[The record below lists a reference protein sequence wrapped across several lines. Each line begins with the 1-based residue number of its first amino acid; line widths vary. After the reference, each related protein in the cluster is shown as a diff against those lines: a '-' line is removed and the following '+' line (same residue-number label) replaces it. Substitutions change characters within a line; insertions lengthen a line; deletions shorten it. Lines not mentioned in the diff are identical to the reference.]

1 MRRPFDHRA
10 LQAPL
15 LMKALQ
21 TLTGLCALC
30 AAMAGAQAATLSD
43 DVAEIP
49 DVVELAGAPEG
60 AEAGEMWLAV
70 SHRQLDTLR
79 GGFNLGDGLMVS
91 FGISRVAYINEQL
104 VASTILQ
111 FGDIT
116 RLSAQQAARLGQQLM
131 LQPQIVQNGPGNA
144 LQEGAVSSPLATVV
158 QNTLSD
164 QLVRTQ
170 TVINVSSNGL
180 SALRN
185 MNLQATI
192 QSALN
197 NALGRR

>member
-1 MRRPFDHRA
+1 MRPLFQHRA
-10 LQAPL
+10 LR
-15 LMKALQ
+15 

-30 AAMAGAQAATLSD
+30 AAMAGAQAATLPD
-43 DVAEIP
+43 DVA
-49 DVVELAGAPEG
+49 DVADVAEVTGLAGAPAE

-104 VASTILQ
+104 VASTTLQ

-185 MNLQATI
+185 MNLQASI

>member
-1 MRRPFDHRA
+1 MRPFFQHRA
-10 LQAPL
+10 LR
-15 LMKALQ
+15 

-30 AAMAGAQAATLSD
+30 AAMAGAQAATLPD
-43 DVAEIP
+43 DVAEIA
-49 DVVELAGAPEG
+49 DVVGLAGAPEG

-70 SHRQLDTLR
+70 SHRELDTLR

-91 FGISRVAYINEQL
+91 FGISRAAYINEQL
-104 VASTILQ
+104 VASTTLQ

-192 QSALN
+192 QSALT

>member
-1 MRRPFDHRA
+1 MRPFFKHLA
-10 LQAPL
+10 LR
-15 LMKALQ
+15 

-30 AAMAGAQAATLSD
+30 VAVAGAQATTLPD
-43 DVAEIP
+43 DAAEVADVAA
-49 DVVELAGAPEG
+49 LAGAPEG

-70 SHRQLDTLR
+70 SHSQLDTLR

-104 VASTILQ
+104 VASTTLQ

-131 LQPQIVQNGPGNA
+131 LQPQIVQNGPGNSV
-144 LQEGAVSSPLATVV
+144 QPGAVTSPLATVV

-192 QSALN
+192 QSALT

>member
-1 MRRPFDHRA
+1 MRPSFDYRA
-10 LQAPL
+10 LR
-15 LMKALQ
+15 

-30 AAMAGAQAATLSD
+30 AAMAGAQAATLPD
-43 DVAEIP
+43 DVAE
-49 DVVELAGAPEG
+49 VAALAGASG
-60 AEAGEMWLAV
+60 EADTGEMWLAV
-70 SHRQLDTLR
+70 SHRELDTLR

-104 VASTILQ
+104 VASTTLQ

-144 LQEGAVSSPLATVV
+144 VQAGAVSSPLATVV
-158 QNTLSD
+158 QNTLND

-192 QSALN
+192 QSALT

>member
-1 MRRPFDHRA
+1 MRPYFQHW
-10 LQAPL
+10 
-15 LMKALQ
+15 ALQ

-30 AAMAGAQAATLSD
+30 MAMAGAQAATLPD
-43 DVAEIP
+43 DVAE
-49 DVVELAGAPEG
+49 VVDGAEFAGAPAE

-70 SHRQLDTLR
+70 SHRELDTLR

-104 VASTILQ
+104 VASTTLQ

-144 LQEGAVSSPLATVV
+144 VQAGAVSSPLATVV
-158 QNTLSD
+158 QNTLND

-192 QSALN
+192 QSALT

>member
-1 MRRPFDHRA
+1 MRPFFQHRA
-10 LQAPL
+10 LR
-15 LMKALQ
+15 

-30 AAMAGAQAATLSD
+30 AAMAGAQAATLPS

-185 MNLQATI
+185 MNLQASI

>member
-1 MRRPFDHRA
+1 MRPLFQLRA
-10 LQAPL
+10 LR
-15 LMKALQ
+15 

-30 AAMAGAQAATLSD
+30 AAMAGAQAATLPD
-43 DVAEIP
+43 DVAEIS
-49 DVVELAGAPEG
+49 DVVGLAGAPEG

-104 VASTILQ
+104 VASTTLQ

-185 MNLQATI
+185 MNLQASI

>member
-1 MRRPFDHRA
+1 MRPLFQLRA
-10 LQAPL
+10 LR
-15 LMKALQ
+15 

-30 AAMAGAQAATLSD
+30 AAMAGAQAATLPD
-43 DVAEIP
+43 DVAEIS
-49 DVVELAGAPEG
+49 DVVGLAGAPEG

-104 VASTILQ
+104 VASTTLQ

-116 RLSAQQAARLGQQLM
+116 RLSAQQAARLGRQLM

-144 LQEGAVSSPLATVV
+144 LQEGAVSSPLTTVV

-185 MNLQATI
+185 MNLQASI

>member
-1 MRRPFDHRA
+1 MRPPIDPHT

-15 LMKALQ
+15 LMKSLR

-30 AAMAGAQAATLSD
+30 MALAGAQAATLPD
-43 DVAEIP
+43 DVAE
-49 DVVELAGAPEG
+49 VTGLAGAPEG
-60 AEAGEMWLAV
+60 AEAGELWLAV
-70 SHRQLDTLR
+70 SHSQLDTLR

-104 VASTILQ
+104 VASTTLQ

-116 RLSAQQAARLGQQLM
+116 HLSAQQAARLGQQLM

-144 LQEGAVSSPLATVV
+144 VQAGAVTSPLATVV
-158 QNTLSD
+158 QNTLND

-192 QSALN
+192 QSALT

>member
-1 MRRPFDHRA
+1 MRPYFQHRA
-10 LQAPL
+10 LR
-15 LMKALQ
+15 

-30 AAMAGAQAATLSD
+30 VAMAGAQAATLPD
-43 DVAEIP
+43 DVAE
-49 DVVELAGAPEG
+49 VANVAALAGAPEG
-60 AEAGEMWLAV
+60 DEAGEMWLAV
-70 SHRQLDTLR
+70 SHRELDTLR

-104 VASTILQ
+104 VASTTLQ

-144 LQEGAVSSPLATVV
+144 VQAGAVSSPLATVV

-192 QSALN
+192 QSALT

>member
-1 MRRPFDHRA
+1 MRPPFDHPVP
-10 LQAPL
+10 QASPVR
-15 LMKALQ
+15 KACMTFR
-21 TLTGLCALC
+21 TLTGVFALSMV
-30 AAMAGAQAATLSD
+30 MACAQAATLPD
-43 DVAEIP
+43 DAAE
-49 DVVELAGAPEG
+49 VAGAPEG

-70 SHRQLDTLR
+70 SHSQLDTLR

-91 FGISRVAYINEQL
+91 FGISRVAYINDQL
-104 VASTILQ
+104 VASTTLQ

-144 LQEGAVSSPLATVV
+144 VQAGAVTSPLATVV

-192 QSALN
+192 QSALT

>member
-1 MRRPFDHRA
+1 MRPFFQHRA
-10 LQAPL
+10 LR
-15 LMKALQ
+15 

-30 AAMAGAQAATLSD
+30 AAMAGAQAATLPD
-43 DVAEIP
+43 DVAEIA
-49 DVVELAGAPEG
+49 DVVGLAGAPEG

-70 SHRQLDTLR
+70 SHSQLDTLR

-91 FGISRVAYINEQL
+91 FGISRVAYINKQL
-104 VASTILQ
+104 VASTTLQ

-185 MNLQATI
+185 MNLQASI
-192 QSALN
+192 QSALT

>member
-1 MRRPFDHRA
+1 MRPLFQHRA
-10 LQAPL
+10 LR
-15 LMKALQ
+15 

-30 AAMAGAQAATLSD
+30 AAMAGAQAATLPSG
-43 DVAEIP
+43 VAEIA

-104 VASTILQ
+104 VASTTLQ

-116 RLSAQQAARLGQQLM
+116 RLSTQQAARLGQQLM

-185 MNLQATI
+185 MNLQASI

>member
-1 MRRPFDHRA
+1 MRPFFQHRA
-10 LQAPL
+10 LR
-15 LMKALQ
+15 

-30 AAMAGAQAATLSD
+30 AAMVGAQAATLPD
-43 DVAEIP
+43 DVAEIA
-49 DVVELAGAPEG
+49 DVVGLAGAPEG

-70 SHRQLDTLR
+70 SHRELDTLR

-104 VASTILQ
+104 VASTTLQ

-158 QNTLSD
+158 QNTLND

>member
-1 MRRPFDHRA
+1 MRPYFQHRA
-10 LQAPL
+10 LR
-15 LMKALQ
+15 

-30 AAMAGAQAATLSD
+30 VAVAGAQAATLPH
-43 DVAEIP
+43 DVAE
-49 DVVELAGAPEG
+49 VANVAALAGAPEG

-70 SHRQLDTLR
+70 SHRELDTLR

-104 VASTILQ
+104 VASTTLQ

-144 LQEGAVSSPLATVV
+144 VQAGAVTSPLATVV
-158 QNTLSD
+158 QNTLND

-192 QSALN
+192 QSALT

>member
-1 MRRPFDHRA
+1 MRPYFQHRA
-10 LQAPL
+10 LR
-15 LMKALQ
+15 

-30 AAMAGAQAATLSD
+30 VAMAGAQAATLPD
-43 DVAEIP
+43 DVAEVV
-49 DVVELAGAPEG
+49 DVAGVAGAPAE

-104 VASTILQ
+104 VASTTLQ

-144 LQEGAVSSPLATVV
+144 VQAGAVSSPLATVV
-158 QNTLSD
+158 QNTLND

-170 TVINVSSNGL
+170 TVIYVSSNGL

-192 QSALN
+192 QSALT

>member
-1 MRRPFDHRA
+1 MRPFFQHRA
-10 LQAPL
+10 LR
-15 LMKALQ
+15 

-30 AAMAGAQAATLSD
+30 AAMAGAQAATLPS
-43 DVAEIP
+43 DVAEIA

>member
-1 MRRPFDHRA
+1 MRPYFQHRA
-10 LQAPL
+10 LR
-15 LMKALQ
+15 

-30 AAMAGAQAATLSD
+30 VAMAGAQAATLPD
-43 DVAEIP
+43 DVAE
-49 DVVELAGAPEG
+49 LAEVADP
-60 AEAGEMWLAV
+60 AEAAGPEAGQIWLAV

-104 VASTILQ
+104 VASTTLQ

-144 LQEGAVSSPLATVV
+144 VQAGAVTSPLATVV
-158 QNTLSD
+158 QNTLND

-180 SALRN
+180 SSLRN
-185 MNLQATI
+185 LNLQATI
-192 QSALN
+192 QSALT

>member
-1 MRRPFDHRA
+1 MRPYFQHLA
-10 LQAPL
+10 LR
-15 LMKALQ
+15 

-30 AAMAGAQAATLSD
+30 MAMAGAQAAMLPD
-43 DVAEIP
+43 DVAEAAG
-49 DVVELAGAPEG
+49 LAKE

-70 SHRQLDTLR
+70 SHRELDTLR

-104 VASTILQ
+104 VASTTLQ

-144 LQEGAVSSPLATVV
+144 VQAGAVTSPLATVV

-192 QSALN
+192 QSALT

>member
-1 MRRPFDHRA
+1 MRPLFQHRA
-10 LQAPL
+10 LR
-15 LMKALQ
+15 

-30 AAMAGAQAATLSD
+30 AAMAGAQAATLPD
-43 DVAEIP
+43 DVAEIAE
-49 DVVELAGAPEG
+49 VTGLAGAPAE

-104 VASTILQ
+104 VASTTLQ

-197 NALGRR
+197 NTLGRR